1 MKKTMLGFFLL
12 LMMVG
17 GAIKVGAEPDSAL
30 SGKSIGITVTLTAD
44 QQAQIDKELALKAA
58 AMQEDVNQPQ
68 GLNPYFIETA
78 KKLGVDIEGLS
89 DDEIMIKVK
98 AAEVQYAIDHPVIL
112 TEAQQA
118 EIDRLT
124 AEKDALASH

>member
-1 MKKTMLGFFLL
+1 
-12 LMMVG
+12 
-17 GAIKVGAEPDSAL
+17 
-30 SGKSIGITVTLTAD
+30 
-44 QQAQIDKELALKAA
+44 LKAA
-58 AMQEDVNQPQ
+58 AMQEAVNQPQ

-98 AAEVQYAIDHPVIL
+98 AAEVQDAIDHPVIL

-124 AEKDALASH
+124 AEKNALITH